1 MKNSLIVACCLVAM
15 ACENNGSPLASQV
28 SAESQAVAQAYLQVK
43 DLPEFKDALKS
54 FRGMTTQTLVNNFK
68 EIPDNVILRG
78 KTRTGLRPTL
88 TKDYSF
94 LAKNPA
100 TIKGTLGDAIS
111 HGAGAIDDLTA
122 TDVERYYTV
131 MEGHLKGTSAAA
143 KEARSMKGLSAAQMR
158 RSINAAI
165 LIDMVNHNEASGLN
179 LYKWKFRWSDL
190 TTPGLIVHIVEME
203 KCKRAEGNMVRAKIG
218 AEKAQAATEKIISDV
233 RAAAEKTKADCAGI
247 FPNFACGD
255 NHPDNLDKI
264 GRPEKA
270 ECRDFEYACKCT
282 LTDRNNTPPCNLN
295 WQGVGANLMLAEASG
310 AGGAA
315 PASAATA
322 NPAEGA
328 DPNELPTECK

>member
-1 MKNSLIVACCLVAM
+1 MKKIFMAACCVVAM

-28 SAESQAVAQAYLQVK
+28 SAESQAVARAYLQIK

-54 FRGMTTQTLVNNFK
+54 IRGMTTQTLVNNFK

-88 TKDYSF
+88 SNDLSF
-94 LAKNPA
+94 LAKNTA

-111 HGAGAIDDLTA
+111 HGAGSIDDLTA
-122 TDVERYYTV
+122 ADVERYYTV
-131 MEGHLKGTSAAA
+131 MEGHLKGTTAAA
-143 KEARSMKGLSAAQMR
+143 KEARSMKGLSAAQIR

-165 LIDMVNHNEASGLN
+165 LIDMVNQNEASGLN

-190 TTPGLIVHIVEME
+190 TNVGLIIHIVEME
-203 KCKRAEGNMVRAKIG
+203 KCKRAEGNMARAQIG
-218 AEKAQAATEKIISDV
+218 AEKARDATDKIINDV
-233 RAAAEKTKADCAGI
+233 RAAAEKTKAECAGV
-247 FPNFACGD
+247 FPNFPCGD
-255 NHPDNLDKI
+255 NHPENLDKI

-310 AGGAA
+310 A
-315 PASAATA
+315 SAATA
-322 NPAEGA
+322 AAAKPAEAA
-328 DPNELPTECK
+328 DQNELPKECK